1 MEPSKAGSTSLAMK
15 DMASLCANPRY
26 SLPAVCVYVCICVC
40 VCVCV
45 YTRAVACAAGVLV
58 FSFPGHEPE
67 SLVGRVG
74 GNEGG
79 KIESYA

>member
-1 MEPSKAGSTSLAMK
+1 MMEPSKAGSISLAMK
-15 DMASLCANPRY
+15 DTASLCANPRY
-26 SLPAVCVYVCICVC
+26 SLPAPVCVC
-40 VCVCV
+40 VCVC
-45 YTRAVACAAGVLV
+45 TCSVACAAGVLV

-79 KIESYA
+79 KIENYP